1 LQESAVWIDESTT
14 CGAVFGRIRAA
25 SPIVS
30 QDLDDPLGISDEAS
44 ELVASLLSHLPKHLS
59 NILQSVGLGDS
70 ATCDMNT

>member
-1 LQESAVWIDESTT
+1 MTLICLIGLLLAGPLQESAVWIDESAT

-44 ELVASLLSHLPKHLS
+44 E
-59 NILQSVGLGDS
+59 
-70 ATCDMNT
+70 

>member
-1 LQESAVWIDESTT
+1 MTVDCRVYFISVRVWCIAGPLQESAVWIDESAT

-44 ELVASLLSHLPKHLS
+44 E
-59 NILQSVGLGDS
+59 
-70 ATCDMNT
+70 

>member
-1 LQESAVWIDESTT
+1 MDIGPLQESAVWIDESAT

-44 ELVASLLSHLPKHLS
+44 E
-59 NILQSVGLGDS
+59 
-70 ATCDMNT
+70 

>member
-1 LQESAVWIDESTT
+1 MPPKSFFFIIILTSGTVLMVAGPLQESAVWIDESAT

-44 ELVASLLSHLPKHLS
+44 E
-59 NILQSVGLGDS
+59 
-70 ATCDMNT
+70 

>member
-1 LQESAVWIDESTT
+1 MTVDCRVYFISVHVWCIAGPLQESAVWIDESAT

-44 ELVASLLSHLPKHLS
+44 E
-59 NILQSVGLGDS
+59 
-70 ATCDMNT
+70 

>member
-1 LQESAVWIDESTT
+1 MAYSVGEIGLVDIGPLQESAVWIDESAT

-44 ELVASLLSHLPKHLS
+44 E
-59 NILQSVGLGDS
+59 
-70 ATCDMNT
+70 

>member
-1 LQESAVWIDESTT
+1 MWIDEST

-44 ELVASLLSHLPKHLS
+44 EYANLINSHS
-59 NILQSVGLGDS
+59 ILELIYDLI
-70 ATCDMNT
+70 